1 MASAGAFGA
10 LIIHDRAGVRGEALP
25 INNQKLTI
33 GRQVPKIG
41 HAMPFVA
48 MGSC

>member
-10 LIIHDRAGVRGEALP
+10 LIIHDRAGARGEALP

-33 GRQVPKIG
+33 GRQVLKSTVD
-41 HAMPFVA
+41 MPLQP
-48 MGSC
+48 